1 MEVKVKDSRIVHQG
15 RVFTMY
21 EETLEF
27 ADGHTAP
34 FSYVRHPGACVMVP
48 FVAADTVLMIK
59 QYRHAVGRYIWE
71 FSAGT
76 INAGE
81 EPLVCAHRE
90 LVEET
95 GFAAKSMD
103 YWGKI
108 YPLPSYSSEGIHV
121 YKAYDLEPARQN
133 LDDDEIL
140 SVHQVKI
147 AAARQMAKNGE
158 IIDGKTLA
166 CLLLIDLHC

>member
-1 MEVKVKDSRIVHQG
+1 MEVKVKDSRIVHRG

-27 ADGHTAP
+27 ADGHTAA

-48 FVAADTVLMIK
+48 FVDGDTMLMIK
-59 QYRHAVGRYIWE
+59 QYRHAIGRYIWE
-71 FSAGT
+71 FPAGT
-76 INAGE
+76 MNPGE

-90 LVEET
+90 LIEET

-103 YWGKI
+103 YWGEV

-121 YKAYDLEPARQN
+121 YKAYNLETARQN
-133 LDDDEIL
+133 LDADEIL
-140 SVHQVKI
+140 SVHRVKLEE
-147 AAARQMAKNGE
+147 AMLMAKTGE

-166 CLLLIDLHC
+166 CLLLINLHC